1 VVPGI
6 VVDMADLHTSVFH
19 RGIFAN
25 TCPNDEYSGSA
36 CCLTCCCACFTF
48 ARIRSL
54 EFGHGYWKSV
64 FVFWLLA
71 AMCNTMGHIK
81 YYMKLLAGN
90 GQQKLGGPEPHP
102 PMNLLTFAASVCL
115 IVMVASLREQYRKK
129 YNIKAGRDGC
139 GNSEDCCC
147 AFWCMPCTLCQM
159 AHHSDQ
165 AHGLKSGCD
174 CGPAKPALDQQA
186 AVDLLDQQRA
196 RDFISEDEHRAAV
209 RKVLGF
215 PAT

>member
-1 VVPGI
+1 MDGTTFSVAMPEGAPVDDGHKAHVSPASVLPIVVTQEPPVVPGI

-19 RGIFAN
+19 RDPFAN
-25 TCPNDEYSGSA
+25 TCPNDEYSHSA
-36 CCLTCCCACFTF
+36 CCLTCCCPCLTF

-71 AMCNTMGHIK
+71 AMGNNVVWH
-81 YYMKLLAGN
+81 MKLLAGN
-90 GQQKLGGPEPHP
+90 GQQKLGGPEH
-102 PMNLLTFAASVCL
+102 LLRFAASMYLV
-115 IVMVASLREQYRKK
+115 VMVASLREQYRKK
-129 YNIKAGRDGC
+129 YNIKVGRDGC

-174 CGPAKPALDQQA
+174 CGPA
-186 AVDLLDQQRA
+186 AV
-196 RDFISEDEHRAAV
+196 
-209 RKVLGF
+209 
-215 PAT
+215 